1 MLMNRVEE
9 ISPEDFRRYHQSV
22 FRSATK
28 QFVRNRAA
36 FAGLGFLVIVVICS
50 ILAPILAPYNPT
62 AINLKEKLKP
72 PTSTHLLGTDY
83 FGRDVLSRV
92 IYGGRVSL
100 LVSLTVVGIAVM
112 VGVPIGLTSGYFS
125 GRIDNLLMRLMDSFL
140 TFPPLLLAVVIVGVL
155 GPDIQNVMLAIGIVN
170 IPIFARL
177 VRGSTLSVR
186 EEVYV
191 RSARALGASTLR
203 IVTSHILRNIVAPIV
218 VQMTVTFAGAIIAEA
233 SLSFLGLG
241 AQPPHPSWGR
251 DLNEARRY
259 LEDAPW
265 LLMGPTAVIMISVLS
280 INFIGDGLRD
290 ALDPKAWRTW
300 KKLK

>member
-1 MLMNRVEE
+1 MFNSRTH
-9 ISPEDFRRYHQSV
+9 F
-22 FRSATK
+22 
-28 QFVRNRAA
+28 
-36 FAGLGFLVIVVICS
+36 
-50 ILAPILAPYNPT
+50 LAPYNPT
-62 AINLKEKLKP
+62 AINLKDKLKP
-72 PTSTHLLGTDY
+72 PTSTHFLGTDY
-83 FGRDVLSRV
+83 FGRDVLARV
-92 IYGGRVSL
+92 MYGGRVSL
-100 LVSLTVVGIAVM
+100 LVSLIVVGIALM

-125 GRIDNLLMRLMDSFL
+125 GKLDNLLMRLMDSFL
-140 TFPPLLLAVVIVGVL
+140 TFPPLLLAVAIVGVL
-155 GPDIQNVMLAIGIVN
+155 GPDIQNVMLALGIVN

-265 LLMGPTAVIMISVLS
+265 LLMAPTAVIMVSVLS

-290 ALDPKAWRTW
+290 ALDPKVWRTW

>member
-1 MLMNRVEE
+1 MDRVEE
-9 ISPEDFRRYHQSV
+9 ISPKELSRYHQSV

-36 FAGLGFLVIVVICS
+36 FAGLIFMVIIVICS

-72 PTSTHLLGTDY
+72 PTSIHLLGTDY
-83 FGRDVLSRV
+83 FGRDVLARV
-92 IYGGRVSL
+92 MYGGRVSL
-100 LVSLTVVGIAVM
+100 LVSLIAVGIALM
-112 VGVPIGLTSGYFS
+112 VGVPIGLVSGYFS
-125 GRIDNLLMRLMDSFL
+125 GKVDNVLMRLMDSFF
-140 TFPPLLLAVVIVGVL
+140 TFPPLLLAVAIVGVL
-155 GPDIQNVMLAIGIVN
+155 GPDIQNVMLALGVVN

-251 DLNEARRY
+251 DLNEARRF

-265 LLMGPTAVIMISVLS
+265 LLMAPTAVIMVSVLS
-280 INFIGDGLRD
+280 INFVGDGLRD